1 MSQTDFPL
9 AVLPTT
15 VQSLQKARILGGG
28 WGGGWS
34 LLDTVPSS
42 SNVHPVTN
50 SDPFYLL
57 DPFLSLPPHWP
68 TIP

>member
-1 MSQTDFPL
+1 MSQTDLPL
-9 AVLPTT
+9 SMLPTT

-28 WGGGWS
+28 RGGGS

-50 SDPFYLL
+50 SDPFHLL